1 MKRLDLKETT
11 PVSMPIKNLLSII
24 SACLVGAWFA
34 FTVVER
40 LNVIE
45 TEQKLMLS
53 DLEAAN
59 EFIVGVPK
67 GNMVSPQIQE
77 LFMLVEFVSTNQDKL
92 KENVE
97 KELPNVNALQL
108 RVEFLEDRLKKAETL
123 IDKLRNNGTHKIGE

>member
-1 MKRLDLKETT
+1 MKISDTT
-11 PVSMPIKNLLSII
+11 PVSMPMKNLISII
-24 SACLVGAWFA
+24 AACLVGAWFA
-34 FTVVER
+34 FTVIER

-53 DLEAAN
+53 DLESAN

-92 KENVE
+92 KKDVE
-97 KELPNVNALQL
+97 EELPQITALNL
-108 RVEFLEDRLKKAETL
+108 KVEFLEERLKKAETL
-123 IDKLRNNGTHKIGE
+123 IDKLRNNGTH

>member
-1 MKRLDLKETT
+1 MKISENT
-11 PVSMPIKNLLSII
+11 PVSMPMKNLLSIV

-53 DLEAAN
+53 DLQAAN

-77 LFMLVEFVSTNQDKL
+77 LFMLVEFVSKNQDKL

-123 IDKLRNNGTHKIGE
+123 IDKLRNNGTHLGE

>member
-1 MKRLDLKETT
+1 MKISEST
-11 PVSMPIKNLLSII
+11 PVSMPMKNLLSII

-34 FTVVER
+34 FTVIER

-123 IDKLRNNGTHKIGE
+123 IDKLRNNGIHKGE

>member
-1 MKRLDLKETT
+1 MKISENT
-11 PVSMPIKNLLSII
+11 PVSKPMKNLISIV

-45 TEQKLMLS
+45 TEQKLMMS
-53 DLEAAN
+53 DLESAN

-77 LFMLVEFVSTNQDKL
+77 LFMLVEFVSKNQDKL
-92 KENVE
+92 KTDVE
-97 KELPNVNALQL
+97 MELPEIKALKLQ
-108 RVEFLEDRLKKAETL
+108 VAFLEERLKKAEEI
-123 IDKLRNNGTHKIGE
+123 IDKLRNNGTHKGE

>member
-1 MKRLDLKETT
+1 MKISEST
-11 PVSMPIKNLLSII
+11 PVSMPMKNLLSII

-34 FTVVER
+34 FTVIER

-53 DLEAAN
+53 DLEKAN

-67 GNMVSPQIQE
+67 GNMVSPQINE
-77 LFMLVEFVSTNQDKL
+77 LFMLVEFVSNNQDKL

-123 IDKLRNNGTHKIGE
+123 IDKLRNNGTHKGE

>member
-1 MKRLDLKETT
+1 MKISENT
-11 PVSMPIKNLLSII
+11 PVSMPMKNLISIVA
-24 SACLVGAWFA
+24 ACLVGAWFA

-53 DLEAAN
+53 DLQAAN

-77 LFMLVEFVSTNQDKL
+77 LFMLVEFVSKNQDKL

-123 IDKLRNNGTHKIGE
+123 IDKLRNNGTHLGE

>member
-1 MKRLDLKETT
+1 MKISENT
-11 PVSMPIKNLLSII
+11 PVSMPMKNLLSIV

-77 LFMLVEFVSTNQDKL
+77 LFMLVEFVSKNQDKL

-97 KELPNVNALQL
+97 QELPNVNALQL

-123 IDKLRNNGTHKIGE
+123 IDKLRNNGTHLGE

>member
-1 MKRLDLKETT
+1 MKISEST
-11 PVSMPIKNLLSII
+11 PVSMPMKNLLSII

-34 FTVVER
+34 FTVIER

-53 DLEAAN
+53 DLEKAN

-67 GNMVSPQIQE
+67 GNMVSPQINE
-77 LFMLVEFVSTNQDKL
+77 LFMLVEFVSSNQDKL

-97 KELPNVNALQL
+97 KELPNVKALQL

-123 IDKLRNNGTHKIGE
+123 IDKLRNNGTHKGE

>member
-1 MKRLDLKETT
+1 MKINENTNVAL
-11 PVSMPIKNLLSII
+11 PVRNLLAII
-24 SACLVGAWFA
+24 GAVAVGAWFA

-45 TEQKLMLS
+45 TEQKLMMS

-77 LFMLVEFVSTNQDKL
+77 LFMLVEFVSKNQEKL
-92 KENVE
+92 KKNVE
-97 KELPNVNALQL
+97 EELPSINALQL
-108 RVEFLEDRLKKAETL
+108 KVEFLEDRLKKAETL
-123 IDKLRNNGTHKIGE
+123 IDKLRNNGTHIGE

>member
-1 MKRLDLKETT
+1 MKISENT
-11 PVSMPIKNLLSII
+11 PVSMPMKNLISIV
-24 SACLVGAWFA
+24 SACLIGAWFA

-77 LFMLVEFVSTNQDKL
+77 LFMLVEFVSKNQDKL

-123 IDKLRNNGTHKIGE
+123 IDKLRNNGTHIGE

>member
-1 MKRLDLKETT
+1 MKISEST
-11 PVSMPIKNLLSII
+11 PVSMPVKNLLSII

-34 FTVVER
+34 FTVIER

-123 IDKLRNNGTHKIGE
+123 IDKLRNNGTHIGE

>member
-1 MKRLDLKETT
+1 MKISEST
-11 PVSMPIKNLLSII
+11 PVSMPMKKLFSII

-34 FTVVER
+34 FTVIER

-53 DLEAAN
+53 DLEKAN

-67 GNMVSPQIQE
+67 GNMVSPQINE
-77 LFMLVEFVSTNQDKL
+77 LFMLVEFVSSNQDKL

-123 IDKLRNNGTHKIGE
+123 IDKLRNNGTHKGE

>member
-1 MKRLDLKETT
+1 MKISEST
-11 PVSMPIKNLLSII
+11 PVSMPMKNLLSII

-34 FTVVER
+34 FTVIER

-123 IDKLRNNGTHKIGE
+123 IDKLRNNGTHKIGD

>member
-1 MKRLDLKETT
+1 MKISENT
-11 PVSMPIKNLLSII
+11 PVSMPMKNLLSIV

-77 LFMLVEFVSTNQDKL
+77 LFMLVEFVSKNQDKL

-123 IDKLRNNGTHKIGE
+123 IDKLRNNGTHLGEQ

>member
-1 MKRLDLKETT
+1 MKISEST
-11 PVSMPIKNLLSII
+11 PISMPMKNLLSII

-34 FTVVER
+34 FTVIER

-53 DLEAAN
+53 DLKKAN

-67 GNMVSPQIQE
+67 GNIVSPQINE
-77 LFMLVEFVSTNQDKL
+77 LFMLVEFISSNQEKL

-97 KELPNVNALQL
+97 EEMPEINKL
-108 RVEFLEDRLKKAETL
+108 RLKVEFLEDRLEKSEKI
-123 IDKLRNNGTHKIGE
+123 IDKLRNGSH